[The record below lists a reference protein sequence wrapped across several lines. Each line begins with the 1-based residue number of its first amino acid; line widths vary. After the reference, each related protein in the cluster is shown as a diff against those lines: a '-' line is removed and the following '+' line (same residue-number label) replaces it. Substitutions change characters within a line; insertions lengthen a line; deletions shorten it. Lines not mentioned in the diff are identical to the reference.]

1 MLIKCSVCNIE
12 KEDIEFNRVKGKC
25 NPCCYFQEYNRI
37 KEMMCHPETGE
48 IVYLKKVILSKAK
61 KRSKKKN
68 LEFNLTLAD
77 LISIKNNT
85 CPILGCEILYKS
97 GIDHKLS
104 ASLDRIDPTKGYIIS
119 NVKIVSHEG
128 NTLKNRNNFHSAVKM
143 LEYIIT
149 NSPPEDMAPEKREQ
163 LLNLLKDF

>member
-12 KEDIEFNRVKGKC
+12 KEDIEFNRIKDKC
-25 NPCCYFQEYNRI
+25 DSCCNCLEYEREKIRMQDPKN
-37 KEMMCHPETGE
+37 GE
-48 IVYLKKVILSKAK
+48 NYYLRKVTLRKAK
-61 KRSKKKN
+61 SRSKKKN

-149 NSPPEDMAPEKREQ
+149 NSPPEDMASEKREQ

>member
-25 NPCCYFQEYNRI
+25 NPCCHSQEYNRI
-37 KEMMCHPETGE
+37 KEMMGHPETGE

-77 LISIKNNT
+77 LISLKNNT

-149 NSPPEDMAPEKREQ
+149 NSPPEDMAAEKREQ

>member
-25 NPCCYFQEYNRI
+25 NPCCHSQEYNRI
-37 KEMMCHPETGE
+37 KEMMGHPETGE
-48 IVYLKKVILSKAK
+48 TVYLKKVILSKAK

-149 NSPPEDMAPEKREQ
+149 NSPPEDMAAEKREQ

>member
-1 MLIKCSVCNIE
+1 MLVG
-12 KEDIEFNRVKGKC
+12 FL
-25 NPCCYFQEYNRI
+25 EYNKI
-37 KEMMCHPETGE
+37 KELMGHPETGE

-128 NTLKNRNNFHSAVKM
+128 NSLKNRNNFHSAVKM

>member
-1 MLIKCSVCNIE
+1 MLIKCSVCGAD
-12 KEDIEFNRVKGKC
+12 KEDTDFNRVKSKC
-25 NPCCYFQEYNRI
+25 NTCCYSQEYNKI
-37 KEMMCHPETGE
+37 KEKMGNTDGGE

>member
-1 MLIKCSVCNIE
+1 MLIKCSVCQAE
-12 KEDIEFNRVKGKC
+12 KEDTEFSRSKDKC
-25 NPCCYFQEYNRI
+25 NTCCYSLEYERQ
-37 KEMMCHPETGE
+37 KEKMEDPMDGE
-48 IVYLKKVILSKAK
+48 NYYLRKVILRAAK
-61 KRSKKKN
+61 MRSKKKN
-68 LEFNLTLAD
+68 IEFNLTLAD
-77 LISIKNNT
+77 LIKIKNNI

-149 NSPPEDMAPEKREQ
+149 NSPPEDMAAEKREQ

>member
-37 KEMMCHPETGE
+37 KEMMGHPETGE

-97 GIDHKLS
+97 GINHKLS

-149 NSPPEDMAPEKREQ
+149 NSPPEDMAAEKREQ